1 MNLPMYVYRT
11 AMTENN
17 FGMANAAGVTLIL
30 LGCVTVMIINRIFSV
45 GGRTGEQK
53 ALETNG

>member
-45 GGRTGEQK
+45 GRENQ
-53 ALETNG
+53 